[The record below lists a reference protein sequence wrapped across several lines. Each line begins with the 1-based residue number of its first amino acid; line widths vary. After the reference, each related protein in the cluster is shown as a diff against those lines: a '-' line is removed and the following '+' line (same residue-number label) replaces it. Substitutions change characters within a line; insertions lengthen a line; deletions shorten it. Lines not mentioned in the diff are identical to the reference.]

1 MDRIAIEQILKPY
14 GNVSV
19 TILEHSFMFNID
31 QEIFKNKCFF
41 K

>member
-1 MDRIAIEQILKPY
+1 MYRIAIEQILKPY

-19 TILEHSFMFNID
+19 TILEHSFTFNID